1 MALSKEEKIEIKQ
14 KILMAILDGD
24 LDKREVFE
32 LIVSL
37 LEKYF
42 DIYD

>member
-14 KILMAILDGD
+14 KLLMAILDGN
-24 LDKREVFE
+24 LDKREIFE
-32 LIVSL
+32 IIVSI
-37 LEKYF
+37 LEKYL